1 MKDQFMTTNNLKIII
16 FIFILVHFFQKNL
29 SSFENKIIL
38 KIDNEI
44 ITSIDLKNEMNYL
57 TALNP
62 GLKNLKTLEIE
73 EISKKSLVREKIKK
87 VEISK
92 YFKDSKLPEKILER
106 FLENIYSRIGI
117 KNLEEFK
124 KYLIKNNIEYVN
136 VLDKIETEALWNELI
151 ISKFSKKV
159 KINKDKLRREIISN
173 NTSDKKSYLMSE
185 IVFEV
190 STNEEIDNKYKKII
204 NTISVDGFNN
214 AALKYSISETAKIGG
229 KLDWINE
236 NSLNKKIRDKLKSLE
251 INEYTKPIQ
260 IPGGFIIL
268 KINDIKVSKSDENIE
283 NELKKL
289 INQSNNRQL
298 NQYSKIYFNK
308 IKENV
313 IINEI

>member
-1 MKDQFMTTNNLKIII
+1 MKDQFMTTNSLKIVI

-44 ITSIDLKNEMNYL
+44 ITSIDLKNEINYL

-190 STNEEIDNKYKKII
+190 STNKEIDNKYKKII
-204 NTISVDGFNN
+204 NTINVDGFNN

-236 NSLNKKIRDKLKSLE
+236 NSLNKKIRDKLKTLE

-268 KINDIKVSKSDENIE
+268 KINDIKISKSDENIE

-308 IKENV
+308 IKANV

>member
-1 MKDQFMTTNNLKIII
+1 MTTNSLKIVI

-44 ITSIDLKNEMNYL
+44 ITSIDLKNEINYL

-190 STNEEIDNKYKKII
+190 STNKEIDNKYKKII
-204 NTISVDGFNN
+204 NTINVDGFNN

-236 NSLNKKIRDKLKSLE
+236 NSLNKKIRDKLKTLE

-268 KINDIKVSKSDENIE
+268 KINDIKISKSDENIE

-308 IKENV
+308 IKANV

>member
-1 MKDQFMTTNNLKIII
+1 MKDQFMTTNNLKVII
-16 FIFILVHFFQKNL
+16 FIFILVLFSQKNL

-44 ITSIDLKNEMNYL
+44 ITSIDLKNEINYL

-62 GLKNLKTLEIE
+62 GLKNLKTLEIR

-92 YFKDSKLPEKILER
+92 YFKDSKLPKKILEG
-106 FLENIYSRIGI
+106 FLENIYFRIGI
-117 KNLEEFK
+117 KDLEEFK
-124 KYLIKNNIEYVN
+124 KYLIKNNIEYMN
-136 VLDKIETEALWNELI
+136 VLNKIETEALWNELI

-173 NTSDKKSYLMSE
+173 NNLDKKSYLMSE

-236 NSLNKKIRDKLKSLE
+236 NSLNKKIRDKLKTLK

-268 KINDIKVSKSDENIE
+268 KINDIKISKSDESVE

-308 IKENV
+308 IKANV

>member
-1 MKDQFMTTNNLKIII
+1 MKDQFMTTNSLKIFI

-44 ITSIDLKNEMNYL
+44 ITSIDLKNEINYL

-62 GLKNLKTLEIE
+62 GLKNLKTLEIK

-190 STNEEIDNKYKKII
+190 STNKEIDNKYKKII
-204 NTISVDGFNN
+204 NTINVDGFNN

-236 NSLNKKIRDKLKSLE
+236 NSLNKKIRDKLKTLE

-268 KINDIKVSKSDENIE
+268 KINDIKISKSDENIE

-308 IKENV
+308 IKANV

>member
-1 MKDQFMTTNNLKIII
+1 MTTNSLKIVI

-38 KIDNEI
+38 KIDSEI
-44 ITSIDLKNEMNYL
+44 ITSIDLKNEINYL

-190 STNEEIDNKYKKII
+190 STNKEIDNKYKKII
-204 NTISVDGFNN
+204 NTINVDGFNN

-236 NSLNKKIRDKLKSLE
+236 NSLNKKIRDKLKTLE

-268 KINDIKVSKSDENIE
+268 KINDIKISKSDENIE

-308 IKENV
+308 IKANV